1 MTGEELGS
9 MGPAIPVTVQ
19 GETIYV
25 CCRGCVGKVQREPDK
40 YLPKALAERAVA
52 Q

>member
-1 MTGEELGS
+1 
-9 MGPAIPVTVQ
+9 MGQAIPVTVR

-40 YLPKALAERAVA
+40 YFSKVLAERTAA
-52 Q
+52 P